1 MSLDSNVKT
10 IMELKK
16 TFECNIE
23 SDIRINM
30 EGMRYKKF
38 QIQYQK
44 FISYCGSS
52 ILGAQ
57 VLDVAPKNPLVRVF
71 FGRQAGELANVDK
84 TVTTLKEVIFGIDNE
99 FKVADIDSTY
109 INGVN

>member
-38 QIQYQK
+38 
-44 FISYCGSS
+44 
-52 ILGAQ
+52 
-57 VLDVAPKNPLVRVF
+57 
-71 FGRQAGELANVDK
+71 
-84 TVTTLKEVIFGIDNE
+84 
-99 FKVADIDSTY
+99 
-109 INGVN
+109 